1 VNAQAIARAV
11 TRAARAVP
19 PAGWAAAVV
28 AGDLLARRALYRR
41 AEGRLVRRVVKEHVD
56 WLGINREWQERDVD
70 EITSAVGDVYGVL
83 VDVRTVLE
91 EIRDQEPEPEA
102 RVVETTPDPWD
113 RLTIDEGATQQ

>member
-1 VNAQAIARAV
+1 VNARLIAQVAARAV
-11 TRAARAVP
+11 RAVP

-56 WLGINREWQERDVD
+56 WLGINREWQERDV
-70 EITSAVGDVYGVL
+70 EAITTSVMDVYGVL
-83 VDVRTVLE
+83 TDVRTVLE
-91 EIRDQEPEPEA
+91 EIRDQEPEPEV
-102 RVVETTPDPWD
+102 RVVEPDPWD

>member
-1 VNAQAIARAV
+1 VNARVVAGVIARAV
-11 TRAARAVP
+11 RAVP

-91 EIRDQEPEPEA
+91 EIRDQEPEQEVRA
-102 RVVETTPDPWD
+102 VETPDPWD